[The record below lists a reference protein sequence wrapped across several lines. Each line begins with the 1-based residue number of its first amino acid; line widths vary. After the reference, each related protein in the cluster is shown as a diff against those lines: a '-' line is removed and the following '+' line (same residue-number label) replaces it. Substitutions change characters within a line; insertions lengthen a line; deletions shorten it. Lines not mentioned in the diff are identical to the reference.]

1 MITQH
6 ISRWLIAFFFLILCS
21 SVFAV
26 EPSDNSTPDLKT
38 AVSISSAKTH
48 PKAITE
54 TKTPVYALIAG
65 HETQV
70 LTLNKDQV
78 IDIEFVDSNGYHIN
92 FGNASGIIHQADLNI
107 VKKDKIDRLLDNIL
121 LQEKQKKH
129 QASENII
136 TKSVVPI
143 YNNISYKPSVFAY
156 LSSDLRYPFIDKIED
171 SNNISWYVINIAGQ
185 VKYIKASDV
194 ELDHG
199 IAVLTFHHLL
209 TNQENKLFRH
219 TSTTTSDV
227 AFSNQI
233 AYLKQAGYQTINM
246 EELEAYIKGQNNLPA
261 RVVVLTFDDGLKS
274 VYKYAYPI
282 LKQYKFNAVAFII
295 SSRIKYFP
303 QPWDANSLQFL
314 SFQEI
319 DAMQDVFEIE
329 SHTHFMHK
337 RAASKHPILLSKS
350 YHNIYHDFVRS
361 KKVLA
366 KYNYHADYLSYP
378 FGGYNKL
385 AIKAA
390 EEAGYRLAVTTEQG
404 KVKPNDNPYTLKRLY
419 VFRTDPVK
427 VFADKIRN

>member
-1 MITQH
+1 M
-6 ISRWLIAFFFLILCS
+6 
-21 SVFAV
+21 AV
-26 EPSDNSTPDLKT
+26 EHSDSVVSNTKLVFNAAVASEKSAISTT
-38 AVSISSAKTH
+38 AIYT
-48 PKAITE
+48 KAITE
-54 TKTPVYALIAG
+54 AKTPVYAKIAG
-65 HETQV
+65 HEMQV
-70 LTLNKDQV
+70 LTLNKGQS
-78 IDIEFVDSNGYHIN
+78 IDINTVNNGDYQIN
-92 FGNASGIIHQADLNI
+92 FGNAFAIIHQSDLNI
-107 VKKDKIDRLLDNIL
+107 VKKDKIDRLLDTML
-121 LQEKQKKH
+121 LQEKQEQH
-129 QASENII
+129 RALDNII
-136 TKSVVPI
+136 TKSAVPI
-143 YNNISYKPSVFAY
+143 YNEISYKPTVFAY
-156 LSSDLRYPFIDKIED
+156 LSEGLRYPFVDKIED
-171 SNNISWYVINIAGQ
+171 SNNVSWYVIRIAGE

-199 IAVLTFHHLL
+199 IAVLTFHHIL

-227 AFSNQI
+227 AFSNQM
-233 AYLKQAGYQTINM
+233 AYLQQAGYQTVSM
-246 EELEAYIKGQNNLPA
+246 EDLEGYIKGKINLPA

-282 LKQYKFNAVAFII
+282 LKKYKFKATAFII

-337 RAASKHPILLSKS
+337 RVLRHPVLLSKS
-350 YHNIYHDFVRS
+350 YHNIYRDFVRS
-361 KKVLA
+361 KKVLR
-366 KYNYHADYLSYP
+366 KYNYHVDYLSYP
-378 FGGYNKL
+378 FGGYNKM

-390 EEAGYRLAVTTEQG
+390 KEAGYHLAVTTEQG

-419 VFRTDPVK
+419 VFRTDPVQ

>member
-1 MITQH
+1 MMTQH
-6 ISRWLIAFFFLILCS
+6 FSRWLLAFVLFIMCS
-21 SVFAV
+21 SVSAAEHADISVSGAQVSTSVKLHTKAV
-26 EPSDNSTPDLKT
+26 
-38 AVSISSAKTH
+38 
-48 PKAITE
+48 TE
-54 TKTPVYALIAG
+54 GETPVYAQIAG
-65 HETQV
+65 YEIPV
-70 LTLNKDQV
+70 LTLNKGQD
-78 IDIEFVDSNGYHIN
+78 IDINAVDNSGYHIS
-92 FGNASGIIHQADLNI
+92 FGNASATIRQADLNVI
-107 VKKDKIDRLLDNIL
+107 KKDKIDNLLDTML
-121 LQEKQKKH
+121 LQEKQEQH
-129 QASENII
+129 QAYDNII

-143 YNNISYKPSVFAY
+143 YNEISYKPTVFAY
-156 LSSDLRYPFIDKIED
+156 LNENLRYPFVDKIED
-171 SNNISWYVINIAGQ
+171 SNNIAWYVINVAGQ
-185 VKYIKASDV
+185 VKYIKVTDV
-194 ELDHG
+194 ERDSG
-199 IAVLTFHHLL
+199 IAVLTFHHILN
-209 TNQENKLFRH
+209 NQENKLFRH

-227 AFSNQI
+227 AFSNQM
-233 AYLKQAGYQTINM
+233 AYLKQAGYQTISM
-246 EELEAYIKGQNNLPA
+246 EALDGYIKGQNNLPA

-282 LKQYKFNAVAFII
+282 LKNYKFNAVAFII

-350 YHNIYHDFVRS
+350 YHNIYRDFVRS

-366 KYNYHADYLSYP
+366 KYNYHVDYLSYP

-419 VFRTDPVK
+419 VFRTDPVQ